1 MKFRLR
7 QMEVFR
13 AVMLTGSIKGAS
25 KLLFTSQP
33 AISRIVAHTEQT
45 LDLQLFKRVKGK
57 LVPTPES
64 EALFRE
70 VEEFYQH
77 ALHVDQFARN
87 LAETPSGVLRL
98 SASPCLSKGL
108 ISRAVTRFVVKYPNI
123 QVHFH
128 STLLNNMAQEV
139 LSNKVDLAVSVLPL
153 DHPNLDPFVFTE
165 GRMVCVV
172 PQGHELTRQA
182 KVSIKDLSSYPL
194 ITHDPGIPFGQL
206 VSAAFRKASV
216 SASTCIHIHQTDVA
230 CALVRAGAGVAMV
243 DEFTVE
249 GLGWETLK
257 VLPLAE
263 DIPLTP
269 SVVRSK
275 FGSASNHADKFV
287 EVLIEQ
293 TKHDRQRALND

>member
-1 MKFRLR
+1 
-7 QMEVFR
+7 
-13 AVMLTGSIKGAS
+13 
-25 KLLFTSQP
+25 
-33 AISRIVAHTEQT
+33 
-45 LDLQLFKRVKGK
+45 
-57 LVPTPES
+57 
-64 EALFRE
+64 
-70 VEEFYQH
+70 
-77 ALHVDQFARN
+77 
-87 LAETPSGVLRL
+87 
-98 SASPCLSKGL
+98 
-108 ISRAVTRFVVKYPNI
+108 VKYPNI